1 LLFFQTYM
9 DVFKYSGRS
18 SRAEFWLFLALTLI
32 LVLPIVMILQ
42 IGLGVPEWGVLV
54 LSLWPSLAQ
63 LSLYVRRIR
72 DIGISA
78 WWGLLLIPIGLPMLF
93 VGFIP
98 SSKKVTHQSH
108 TIRHSNEDKILDLE
122 QIANEEFL
130 YEKAFSELHSD
141 KRRTGL
147 WAKAVSS
154 SSGDEK
160 LAESLYIK
168 YRVQLLINEQQ
179 LDKTEKKNDS
189 PQAIKI
195 KENENI
201 SDVDMQAEGEQ
212 KQKHHN
218 QRTYNPT
225 LAKLFSEE
233 NRHWAKFF
241 CYASYLLIL
250 TIFVGYAFIYPIVF
264 YVNDASAI
272 SNFIMWENLQN
283 QKNNYHILFIFSCLT
298 SVLAAL
304 AYLFYINRFVYTKY
318 VCFVFFSS
326 MFVVFVLMRNLANDL
341 KHAHHKVD
349 YSDVDL
355 IVDFINFELFLFA
368 ENIYMKI
375 CMVLLLS
382 SMPLVSILFFRMIDD
397 NGRVFNNEVTLDK
410 TFGYLIPAIGY
421 SIILIYRAFF

>member
-1 LLFFQTYM
+1 M

-141 KRRTGL
+141 KRRNGL

-179 LDKTEKKNDS
+179 LDQTEKKNDS

-195 KENENI
+195 KENESL
-201 SDVDMQAEGEQ
+201 SDVNVQQAEGEGFRANMADSMPIRS
-212 KQKHHN
+212 KG
-218 QRTYNPT
+218 
-225 LAKLFSEE
+225 AGFSFE
-233 NRHWAKFF
+233 
-241 CYASYLLIL
+241 IDD
-250 TIFVGYAFIYPIVF
+250 VF
-264 YVNDASAI
+264 AI
-272 SNFIMWENLQN
+272 SGDAVVIAGLVKGGKVKVGDMITIQTTLGVEINTQLVKIQIY
-283 QKNNYHILFIFSCLT
+283 QKTIEVACSGEHVGLMVRGVASHEIQRKSTIYILK
-298 SVLAAL
+298 
-304 AYLFYINRFVYTKY
+304 N
-318 VCFVFFSS
+318 
-326 MFVVFVLMRNLANDL
+326 
-341 KHAHHKVD
+341 
-349 YSDVDL
+349 
-355 IVDFINFELFLFA
+355 
-368 ENIYMKI
+368 
-375 CMVLLLS
+375 
-382 SMPLVSILFFRMIDD
+382 
-397 NGRVFNNEVTLDK
+397 
-410 TFGYLIPAIGY
+410 
-421 SIILIYRAFF
+421 